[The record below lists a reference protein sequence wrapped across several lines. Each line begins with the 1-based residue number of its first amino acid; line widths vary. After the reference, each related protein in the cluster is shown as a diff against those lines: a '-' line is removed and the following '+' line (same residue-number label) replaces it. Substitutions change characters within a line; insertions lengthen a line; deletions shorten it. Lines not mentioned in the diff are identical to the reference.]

1 MKKNVNPKLEVE
13 DRIVLIY
20 MDDNYSPVPVGTKGT
35 VKSVGRDPFETDGY
49 IYEVKWDNGS
59 KLALVSTTDI
69 WLKEEELNQKTVQES
84 NQMDDLIKLK
94 DLLKYVDTKLIFKFL
109 LKIRQSGIV
118 NMFQS
123 TDFIWSGPEFLKKF
137 IALEEYK
144 GFKIDKKLKQEL
156 IDLSK
161 KTQSELV
168 SGAINILNDKNIE
181 FDETRINTQ
190 IKDLARKSLQF
201 YILNF

>member
-13 DRIVLIY
+13 DKIVLIY
-20 MDDNYSPVPVGTKGT
+20 MDDNHSPVPVGTKGT
-35 VKSVGRDPFETDGY
+35 VKSVGIDPFETDGY

-59 KLALVSTTDI
+59 KLSLVSTTDI
-69 WLKEEELNQKTVQES
+69 WMKEEDINLIKIQES
-84 NQMDDLIKLK
+84 NHMDDLITLG
-94 DLLKYVDTKLIFKFL
+94 DLLKYVDAKLIFKFL
-109 LKIRQSGIV
+109 LKIRESGVV

-123 TDFIWSGPEFLKKF
+123 TDFIWSGPKFLKKF
-137 IALEEYK
+137 IELEEYK

-156 IDLSK
+156 IDMSK

-181 FDETRINTQ
+181 FDEARINRQ
-190 IKDLARKSLQF
+190 IKDLARKSLQL